1 MKLDDGT
8 CPLVAG
14 SSGGRPPCG
23 VLSGGVMTDTWLS
36 MCPLPCPHI
45 SEGLHTHSHTDQL
58 AQALLCC
65 GIKMVPE
72 ISAADS
78 KDFVHVASQ
87 S

>member
-1 MKLDDGT
+1 MWGAVWGAT
-8 CPLVAG
+8 
-14 SSGGRPPCG
+14 
-23 VLSGGVMTDTWLS
+23 TDTWLS
-36 MCPLPCPHI
+36 TC
-45 SEGLHTHSHTDQL
+45 LHFPVLTSVKGFTHTHTDQL